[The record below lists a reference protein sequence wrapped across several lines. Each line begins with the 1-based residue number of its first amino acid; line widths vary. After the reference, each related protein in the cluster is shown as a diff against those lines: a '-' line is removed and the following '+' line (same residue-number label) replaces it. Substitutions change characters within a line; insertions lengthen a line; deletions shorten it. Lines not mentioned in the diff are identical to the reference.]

1 MNTSQA
7 NASLQS
13 NPALAYVSMAS
24 PALIVIDREEARVF
38 RALVPGT
45 EPVRILTE
53 PLPRGSAIPF
63 GPRTPPLPEFFETIA
78 LSLGEVGVLQIYG
91 NGPDSGTEV
100 NALLAWLE
108 VNRPE
113 LAAHVAVTQ
122 IIPERF
128 WSDSRMLTQ
137 ARNRLASQVHALS
150 AG

>member
-1 MNTSQA
+1 MNPSQE
-7 NASLQS
+7 NASHLS
-13 NPALAYVSMAS
+13 NPALAYVAMAS
-24 PALIVIDREEARVF
+24 PGLIVIDREEARVF
-38 RALVPGT
+38 RALAPGT
-45 EPVRILTE
+45 EPVRVLTE

-63 GPRTPPLPEFFETIA
+63 GPRTPPPSEFFETIA
-78 LSLGEVGVLQIYG
+78 QAIDDIGVLQIYG

-108 VNRPE
+108 TNKPE

-150 AG
+150 TG